1 MENLKLRITFPNGS
15 TAEVDAGPAKG
26 PDGAKQTRATL
37 SDAHGNKISLSGK
50 LDGELALHDEDEQY
64 TITIRYVPKEENEEE
79 LYSSWPPHEQNP
91 LPEIR
96 RTVPK
101 TFRVSMC
108 VDPEKLACLN
118 RFLSATPE
126 EQKRQLDDPA
136 ACKSLDSSAGRSQFL
151 FEEEIPFPNDARISI
166 RIRRPEPDGR
176 KATAEACLYH
186 TGDHV
191 LRPSDRP
198 SRMDGKWSLLDG
210 DGNTYTVTI
219 LERNKKASPE
229 PCRTASM
236 IKVPQEPSFAMQ
248 KMQCRARNLLE
259 QFDKKTGR

>member
-64 TITIRYVPKEENEEE
+64 TITIRHVPKEENEEE

-108 VDPEKLACLN
+108 VDPENNSRSLP
-118 RFLSATPE
+118 LSY
-126 EQKRQLDDPA
+126 R
-136 ACKSLDSSAGRSQFL
+136 RSCTETQH
-151 FEEEIPFPNDARISI
+151 
-166 RIRRPEPDGR
+166 RR
-176 KATAEACLYH
+176 
-186 TGDHV
+186 
-191 LRPSDRP
+191 

-210 DGNTYTVTI
+210 DGNTYTVTN

-236 IKVPQEPSFAMQ
+236 IKVPREPSFAMQ